1 MVHRQKR
8 GDAFILP
15 YLATVATTTIDAS
28 ALLRRKCSSSPASSP
43 RNHPLQLP
51 RVQDK
56 AAAQG
61 RGSTDAAVRRR
72 PLNISM
78 SPPPPG
84 RRSLSAGHTVQVVS
98 IPPHQHSAPPHWN
111 MRNLDQA
118 RTLLPPSSGTVSGD
132 C

>member
-1 MVHRQKR
+1 
-8 GDAFILP
+8 
-15 YLATVATTTIDAS
+15 
-28 ALLRRKCSSSPASSP
+28 
-43 RNHPLQLP
+43 
-51 RVQDK
+51 VQNE

-61 RGSTDAAVRRR
+61 RRGGVDAAARRQLLHMSR
-72 PLNISM
+72 

-84 RRSLSAGHTVQVVS
+84 RHSLSAGHTVQVVS